1 MESKKE
7 IQKLYEKY
15 ISQDIDLTE
24 EYKKSS
30 KEFAKKVEEF
40 EQNLKIENFAFIK
53 EFEEICKLM
62 SKMQEEQAKK
72 SFEIG
77 YSMGVNLTLE
87 ALLANM
93 TALILLPSSFIVK

>member
-24 EYKKSS
+24 EYKKTS

-87 ALLANM
+87 AIENGK
-93 TALILLPSSFIVK
+93 IKK

>member
-24 EYKKSS
+24 EYKKAS

-72 SFEIG
+72 NFEIG

-87 ALLANM
+87 AIENGK
-93 TALILLPSSFIVK
+93 IKK